1 MDNLKTLGE
10 WAAEFSSKKSTLE
23 EVCSIIH
30 DFAEIATWYD
40 LSTEKRRISRMLTE
54 MLKSCDEFEKESN
67 SQRNI
72 KARQNR
78 KAVIVKTKE
87 KIKTLK

>member
-1 MDNLKTLGE
+1 
-10 WAAEFSSKKSTLE
+10 
-23 EVCSIIH
+23 
-30 DFAEIATWYD
+30 
-40 LSTEKRRISRMLTE
+40 MLTE